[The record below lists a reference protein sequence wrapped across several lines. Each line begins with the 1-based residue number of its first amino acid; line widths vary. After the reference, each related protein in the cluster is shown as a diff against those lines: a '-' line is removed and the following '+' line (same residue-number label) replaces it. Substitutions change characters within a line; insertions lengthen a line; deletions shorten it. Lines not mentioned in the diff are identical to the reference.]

1 MKFRVLRSLLFL
13 LVLSA
18 LLMSAGAL
26 AEAAPPQ
33 SGPGGCPDCIYGE
46 GELAL
51 LAGRNGAWAA
61 WQAVAALA
69 PEDVRSISVETA
81 GEGGVSGFE
90 LTDAEAIAQILT
102 LIDGLTLEEKTDL
115 AVLDD
120 DLTLRVSAGADTYA
134 LRFEGNIVVLE
145 SGRYT
150 VSGLGE
156 LRRALSKLAL
166 EDN

>member
-18 LLMSAGAL
+18 LLMPAGAL

-33 SGPGGCPDCIYGE
+33 SIPGGSPDSICGTDE
-46 GELAL
+46 

-90 LTDAEAIAQILT
+90 LTDAEAIAQLLT
-102 LIDGLTLEEKTDL
+102 LIDGLMLEEKTDL

-156 LRRALSKLAL
+156 LRRALSKLAP